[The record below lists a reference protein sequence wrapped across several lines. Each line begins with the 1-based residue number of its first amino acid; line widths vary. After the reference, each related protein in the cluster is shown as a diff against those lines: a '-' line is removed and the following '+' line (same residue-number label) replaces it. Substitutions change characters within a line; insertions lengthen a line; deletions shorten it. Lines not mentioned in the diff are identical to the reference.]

1 VSDTG
6 DVAVCVLLTDEFYE
20 AVESQSSTADAAA
33 TAESP
38 LDAHVTANDLLSR
51 VDGVMVDD
59 HQLSVPNDSSTV
71 SDGSSITVDSDAGLL
86 QPHSNAADDS
96 ANAADNTADAATDTG
111 AQTVNDSVTTVS
123 VEEDIVLQTADDSQQ
138 VVIESNC
145 QVNSAVP
152 TDNVSN
158 DELAGSSLPPP
169 TDGVLMDGKTESHQL
184 DTAGDHGNNHSHSND
199 VVDTENGLSPECAS
213 CDHLQPTD
221 DNVELCQLDTANDND
236 DSRPENKE
244 AMDSD
249 FVDNGQPAD
258 DTDQTELCDSTTA
271 GNGEDTIDTLLPLN
285 VAEEPSTADS
295 NDDSV
300 EFVEAST
307 SLNADGTGEQC
318 AVMPMTSDLETE
330 TYIDAEQQQQDDDD
344 NKDEEFVDSSSE
356 VSPLQPA
363 EGMATV
369 SGSVKG

>member
-1 VSDTG
+1 
-6 DVAVCVLLTDEFYE
+6 VLLTDEFYE
-20 AVESQSSTADAAA
+20 AVESQSSTAAA
-33 TAESP
+33 AESP

-51 VDGVMVDD
+51 VDGVIVDD
-59 HQLSVPNDSSTV
+59 HRLSAPNDSSTV
-71 SDGSSITVDSDAGLL
+71 DDGSCITVDSDGSLL
-86 QPHSNAADDS
+86 QPHVNTADDS
-96 ANAADNTADAATDTG
+96 ANAADNTADVATDTG

-123 VEEDIVLQTADDSQQ
+123 VEDDIVLQTADDSEQ
-138 VVIESNC
+138 VVNESHC

-169 TDGVLMDGKTESHQL
+169 TDGVLMDDKTKSHQL
-184 DTAGDHGNNHSHSND
+184 DTAGDRGNNHSHSND
-199 VVDTENGLSPECAS
+199 VVDTENGLSPECVS
-213 CDHLQPTD
+213 CDRLQTTD
-221 DNVELCQLDTANDND
+221 CHSHDDSVYTADDND
-236 DSRPENKE
+236 DSRSEDKE

-249 FVDNGQPAD
+249 FVDNGQPAN
-258 DTDQTELCDSTTA
+258 DTDQTELCGSA
-271 GNGEDTIDTLLPLN
+271 SAENGEDTIDTLLPLN

-307 SLNADGTGEQC
+307 SLNADGTGDSDQC
-318 AVMPMTSDLETE
+318 VATLETE
-330 TYIDAEQQQQDDDD
+330 MYIDAEQQQQDDDD

-356 VSPLQPA
+356 VSPPQPA